1 MLIETTI
8 FRRPVSAGAKGTYDL
23 RIWDNRSKLPVGYAA
38 LLSWVVGIPCVTAG
52 MAQTWWIGWVA
63 KRIEGGKGDIGFILG
78 FCACFIVYLPARYVV
93 LSFCIKRDSALT
105 AFDVGFLLTGGPSD
119 ATPADKLLLHGR
131 TMLIHRLRPFG
142 ASTLSDSPSSS
153 PLDHTSPLPS
163 PPPLM
168 IIL

>member
-52 MAQTWWIGWVA
+52 MAQTWWVGWVA

-78 FCACFIVYLPARYVV
+78 FCACFIVYLPARCVV
-93 LSFCIKRDSALT
+93 LYFLYQTRQRADSLRCWFSPHRWAERRY
-105 AFDVGFLLTGGPSD
+105 TG
-119 ATPADKLLLHGR
+119 R
-131 TMLIHRLRPFG
+131 
-142 ASTLSDSPSSS
+142 
-153 PLDHTSPLPS
+153 
-163 PPPLM
+163 
-168 IIL
+168 